1 MGRARDT
8 SAGHHTH
15 MRKIGAM
22 VNKIPKVYVSFAQ
35 RNGMAG
41 IGEINLELSQQNP
54 QTPICPSYSIL
65 ECGIPSDNFSLIID
79 GGLPDSTYLCII
91 DFGAP

>member
-8 SAGHHTH
+8 SAGHATH
-15 MRKIGAM
+15 MRKIGSM
-22 VNKIPKVYVSFAQ
+22 VNKIPKAYSSFAE

-41 IGEINLELSQQNP
+41 IGEINLGLSQQIP

-65 ECGIPSDNFSLIID
+65 DCGIPSDNFSLIID
-79 GGLPDSTYLCII
+79 GGLPTSTYLCTI